1 VPREDTGA
9 YKEFDR
15 GHIIT
20 SAASATPGRRSPHKL
35 IERNRTCLSNR
46 KTNERQLGQRF
57 FNRPTVELA
66 RALLGKRLALGG
78 LRGKIVET
86 EAYLYKDDPGCH
98 AARGLT
104 PRNTPMFG
112 PAGRTYVYFI
122 YGMYHCLNIVS
133 GKEGEGEAVLI
144 RALEP
149 LCGMEL
155 MQKRRKTEKIENLCN
170 GPGKLTQAFG
180 ITKAHND
187 MSLIDGE
194 ENGLRI
200 LRGETINETET
211 VTATRIGLAKGQG
224 DDLMLRFY
232 IRGNRFVSKTHPKNI

>member
-1 VPREDTGA
+1 MTAVSIRDI
-9 YKEFDR
+9 K
-15 GHIIT
+15 IIT
-20 SAASATPGRRSPHKL
+20 SKTRPLGR
-35 IERNRTCLSNR
+35 
-46 KTNERQLGQRF
+46 RF

-66 RALLGKRLALGG
+66 KALLGKYLAFGG

-86 EAYLYKDDPGCH
+86 EAYLCKDDPGCH

-104 PRNTPMFG
+104 SRNAPMFG

-149 LCGMEL
+149 IDGIEL
-155 MQKRRKTEKIENLCN
+155 MRKRRKTEKIENLCN

-180 ITKAHND
+180 ITKKQND

-194 ENGLRI
+194 DDDSGLRI
-200 LRGETINETET
+200 LNGETIQESEIA
-211 VTATRIGLAKGQG
+211 TAPRIGLAKGQG
-224 DDLMLRFY
+224 DELMLRFY
-232 IRGNRFVSKTHPKNI
+232 IIGNRFVSKSIKIPPE

>member
-1 VPREDTGA
+1 MIP
-9 YKEFDR
+9 
-15 GHIIT
+15 
-20 SAASATPGRRSPHKL
+20 
-35 IERNRTCLSNR
+35 
-46 KTNERQLGQRF
+46 LGQRF

-66 RALLGKRLALGG
+66 KALLGKYLAFGG

-98 AARGLT
+98 ASRGKT
-104 PRNTPMFG
+104 QRNTPMFG

-149 LCGMEL
+149 IEGIEL
-155 MQKRRKTEKIENLCN
+155 MQKRRKTEKIETLCN

-180 ITKAHND
+180 ITKKQNNL
-187 MSLIDGE
+187 SLIDG
-194 ENGLRI
+194 GDDDLRI
-200 LRGETINETET
+200 FNGEKIQETEI
-211 VTATRIGLAKGQG
+211 VTATRVGLAKGQG
-224 DDLMLRFY
+224 DELMLRFY
-232 IRGNRFVSKTHPKNI
+232 IKGNRFVSKPQKQCKTIR